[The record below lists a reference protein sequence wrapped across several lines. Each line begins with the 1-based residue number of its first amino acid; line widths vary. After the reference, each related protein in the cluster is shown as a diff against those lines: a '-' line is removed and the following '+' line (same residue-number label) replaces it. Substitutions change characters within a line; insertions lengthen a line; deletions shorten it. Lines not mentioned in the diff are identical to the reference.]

1 MHKIKTTL
9 LERFLIGIIL
19 PQQGS
24 YIDNIVKHDL
34 DTKLKPTQSEMDKY
48 GIVSLPNGG
57 MDWNADGH
65 IAVFDIELTEREY
78 KLVKSSLEM
87 ADTSAKLPFALN
99 PLFATICKP
108 TLPEDMK
115 PKTTPEHGN

>member
-1 MHKIKTTL
+1 MHKIKITL

-24 YIDNIVKHDL
+24 YIDNIVKQDL
-34 DTKLKPTQSEMDKY
+34 DTKLKPTQLEMDKF
-48 GIVSLPNGG
+48 GIISLPNGG
-57 MDWNADGH
+57 LDWNADGH
-65 IAVFDIELTEREY
+65 KATFDIELTEREF
-78 KLVKSSLEM
+78 KLLKTSLEL

-99 PLFATICKP
+99 ALFSTICKP